1 MDQLHHLA
9 AYYLVS
15 LPSAGADQ
23 QRRGGLELSTER
35 QGKSRP
41 AQLIQ
46 VDSVA
51 VRAEAA
57 LVQLNVRLLS
67 EGHAMRLPL
76 QRKSFA
82 ALHSRLS
89 EYWDEYVAGTR

>member
-1 MDQLHHLA
+1 VDQLHHLA

-23 QRRGGLELSTER
+23 QRPGGLALSTER

-41 AQLIQ
+41 ARRIQ

-51 VRAEAA
+51 VCAEAA

-67 EGHAMRLPL
+67 EGHAMRL

>member
-1 MDQLHHLA
+1 VDQLHHLA

-23 QRRGGLELSTER
+23 QRRGGLALSTER

-46 VDSVA
+46 IDSVA
-51 VRAEAA
+51 VCAEAA
-57 LVQLNVRLLS
+57 LVQLNMRLLS
-67 EGHAMRLPL
+67 EGHTMRL

-89 EYWDEYVAGTR
+89 EYWDEYVAGTH